1 MSDDFKYSL
10 TRICL
15 RSGQFTL
22 SRKLTELFPDT
33 GLLTALDTVRN
44 TEIELAMLSPR
55 VVTGLADF
63 LGSHELNVNDE
74 VQIRLLDDGRYALTP
89 LYHARKPN
97 YQREETVAALLDRL
111 TELAPLSEAEI
122 RDLFPDLPKT
132 AAVEEWL
139 EHDDRFVK
147 HSGRWHHTSPDDS
160 TDIFLDD
167 EVSGSVADERDTDR
181 NTDRDDLFADAVVAH
196 TRPETSSA
204 TPSATSS
211 ATSGTARRPNAH
223 RSSFSDASQNGPAD
237 TAPDTLVADAD
248 VAGADIVSPVRIS
261 SEPFTSHYPPPNPS
275 GSEPSGDRSEQRNV
289 IRDSA
294 VRQPV
299 RPPARQPGRG
309 VYRATVTSYPQY
321 SVTPRDAAIPLGHEQ
336 SPQDYLLHGR
346 ARDVLG
352 SFGYRLEVL
361 SPGNLIAHAD
371 LGRYRYSVFVYLL
384 PDKGRVDWARLLS
397 QRRERGTTYLA
408 VFGAHHDLLKLGSP
422 ADMANATLWSWQG
435 LERVRSLATTVP
447 VSPIDLEPHFKRDGL
462 IEQSIPR
469 FERVIEQR
477 IAERGTFSA
486 VLTRLA
492 SFKAPSI
499 FLLDD
504 VMADVDMPRDQ
515 VLSVLMLL
523 AQAPFHLVSKID
535 DGEFCL
541 RYGVAPALLH
551 LSDYALSLRERL
563 PARTPER
570 LRGHGDSGELN
581 TSEFAIV
588 SGADEER
595 DLA

>member
-33 GLLTALDTVRN
+33 GLFTALDTLRN

-63 LGSHELNVNDE
+63 LEAHELNVNDE

-97 YQREETVAALLDRL
+97 YQREETVAALLEQL

-160 TDIFLDD
+160 ADIFLDD
-167 EVSGSVADERDTDR
+167 ELSGDKVLDDRVLDGRVSGSVTDERDATHDV
-181 NTDRDDLFADAVVAH
+181 FADAVVSPA
-196 TRPETSSA
+196 RP
-204 TPSATSS
+204 ATSS
-211 ATSGTARRPNAH
+211 ATSGSARRPNAH
-223 RSSFSDASQNGPAD
+223 RSARSDTPQNSPAD
-237 TAPDTLVADAD
+237 TESDTFVADAD
-248 VAGADIVSPVRIS
+248 IVSSVRIS
-261 SEPFTSHYPPPNPS
+261 SEPFTSRYPTPNPS
-275 GSEPSGDRSEQRNV
+275 DGEPHREPSDEARSEHRNV

-294 VRQPV
+294 VR
-299 RPPARQPGRG
+299 PPRG
-309 VYRATVTSYPQY
+309 VYRATVTSYPQT
-321 SVTPRDAAIPLGHEQ
+321 SVTPRDAALPLGHEQ
-336 SPQDYLLHGR
+336 NPQDYLLHGR
-346 ARDVLG
+346 ARDALG
-352 SFGYRLEVL
+352 NFGYRLEVL

-384 PDKGRVDWARLLS
+384 PDKSRVDWARLLS
-397 QRRERGTTYLA
+397 QRREQGTTYLA

-492 SFKAPSI
+492 SFKAPSV

-515 VLSVLMLL
+515 VLSVLTLL

-541 RYGVAPALLH
+541 RYGVAPALLY

-570 LRGHGDSGELN
+570 LRGHGGGDNDSDSELN
-581 TSEFAIV
+581 ASEVAFV
-588 SGADEER
+588 SGADEDR
-595 DLA
+595 NLA